1 MVQSGVEVVGVAV
14 RTPRRENF
22 PCATKTF
29 SAPAACRSSRILREE
44 NSASALRSLYGSK
57 QPSSG
62 KTVPMICRMICFL
75 GVACLVTMGSTA
87 QIAVAGS
94 IVAWGSDGDG
104 QVSSTPTGTGFTAIA
119 GGGSFG
125 YALRADGSIAAWG
138 SDFFGEVS
146 NTPTGTGFTAIA
158 GGAFHGY
165 ALRAD
170 GSIAAWGSDEL
181 GQVSNTPTGTG
192 FTAIASGFN
201 HGYALRAEQTPAVPE
216 PSTVVLTGLGAIA
229 VIWRQSRRRTA

>member
-94 IVAWGSDGDG
+94 IVAWGYDEYS
-104 QVSSTPTGTGFTAIA
+104 Q
-119 GGGSFG
+119 
-125 YALRADGSIAAWG
+125 
-138 SDFFGEVS
+138 VS
-146 NTPTGTGFTAIA
+146 NTPTGTGFTAIDS
-158 GGAFHGY
+158 GAFHGY

-170 GSIAAWGSDEL
+170 GSIAAWGDYY
-181 GQVSNTPTGTG
+181 GPAQIVPGGTG
-192 FTAIASGFN
+192 FTAIAVGFSN
-201 HGYALRAEQTPAVPE
+201 VYALRAGQPPAVPE
-216 PSTVVLTGLGAIA
+216 PSTLVLTAVGAIA
-229 VIWRQSRRRTA
+229 VVWRHYRRRTA

>member
-1 MVQSGVEVVGVAV
+1 
-14 RTPRRENF
+14 
-22 PCATKTF
+22 
-29 SAPAACRSSRILREE
+29 
-44 NSASALRSLYGSK
+44 
-57 QPSSG
+57 
-62 KTVPMICRMICFL
+62 MICRMICFL

-94 IVAWGSDGDG
+94 IVAWGFDGDG
-104 QVSSTPTGTGFTAIA
+104 QVSSTPTGTGFTVIA
-119 GGGSFG
+119 SGYFNG

-138 SDFFGEVS
+138 SDG
-146 NTPTGTGFTAIA
+146 
-158 GGAFHGY
+158 
-165 ALRAD
+165 D
-170 GSIAAWGSDEL
+170 
-181 GQVSNTPTGTG
+181 GQVSSTPTGTG

>member
-1 MVQSGVEVVGVAV
+1 
-14 RTPRRENF
+14 
-22 PCATKTF
+22 
-29 SAPAACRSSRILREE
+29 
-44 NSASALRSLYGSK
+44 
-57 QPSSG
+57 
-62 KTVPMICRMICFL
+62 MICFL
-75 GVACLVTMGSTA
+75 GLACLVTMGSTA

-94 IVAWGSDGDG
+94 IVAWGNDDYG
-104 QVSSTPTGTGFTAIA
+104 QVSGTPTGTGFTAIA
-119 GGGSFG
+119 SGGFHG

-158 GGAFHGY
+158 AGGSFGY

-170 GSIAAWGSDEL
+170 GAIAGWGNDGD
-181 GQVSNTPTGTG
+181 GQVSSTPTGTG
-192 FTAIASGFN
+192 FTAIAGGFS

>member
-1 MVQSGVEVVGVAV
+1 
-14 RTPRRENF
+14 
-22 PCATKTF
+22 
-29 SAPAACRSSRILREE
+29 
-44 NSASALRSLYGSK
+44 
-57 QPSSG
+57 
-62 KTVPMICRMICFL
+62 MICRMICFL

-94 IVAWGSDGDG
+94 IVAWGFDG
-104 QVSSTPTGTGFTAIA
+104 QGRVSNTPTGTGFTAIA
-119 GGGSFG
+119 SGYFNG

>member
-1 MVQSGVEVVGVAV
+1 VVQSGVEVVGVAV

-94 IVAWGSDGDG
+94 IVAWGNDDYG
-104 QVSSTPTGTGFTAIA
+104 Q
-119 GGGSFG
+119 
-125 YALRADGSIAAWG
+125 
-138 SDFFGEVS
+138 VS

-158 GGAFHGY
+158 SGANHGY

-192 FTAIASGFN
+192 FTAIASGFS